1 MLNDNNYIKALLKEF
16 GAEENTSENT
26 SISPDNI
33 FTILDKEWDE
43 RTHCRILFFLIK
55 YNSDSFADFIS
66 ENTEID
72 LYIYAD
78 RS

>member
-1 MLNDNNYIKALLKEF
+1 MTIKEREMLNDNNYIEALLEKF

-43 RTHCRILFFLIK
+43 RTHV
-55 YNSDSFADFIS
+55 YS
-66 ENTEID
+66 
-72 LYIYAD
+72 
-78 RS
+78 

>member
-1 MLNDNNYIKALLKEF
+1 MKAREMLNDNNYIEALLKEF

-43 RTHCRILFFLIK
+43 RTHCLLIIIK
-55 YNSDSFADFIS
+55 QKKSP
-66 ENTEID
+66 
-72 LYIYAD
+72 L
-78 RS
+78 